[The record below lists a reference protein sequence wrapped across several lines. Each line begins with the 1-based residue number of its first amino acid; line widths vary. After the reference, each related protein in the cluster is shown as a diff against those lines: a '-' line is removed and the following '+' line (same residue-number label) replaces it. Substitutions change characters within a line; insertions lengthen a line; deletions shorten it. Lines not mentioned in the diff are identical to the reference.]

1 MRSLV
6 ELLLLLAGARGAQDP
21 QHPTHP
27 SSGPLHATQPSP
39 TYPKQSSL
47 DPFHSPW
54 QTHSRGSQWNPFSNL
69 GRDSLD
75 SVGPSSDIKPW
86 SSYNGQ
92 PYNDTND
99 VTYSRTNVSHRYP
112 RDTSYGLPVYEK
124 IFRSGMN
131 CDFETT
137 DCVWGL
143 VPNRT
148 TRKVRFFC

>member
-1 MRSLV
+1 MLFFRSMRSLV
-6 ELLLLLAGARGAQDP
+6 ELLVLLAGARGAQDP
-21 QHPTHP
+21 TQPRPGP
-27 SSGPLHATQPSP
+27 SHATQPNP
-39 TYPKQSSL
+39 TYSL

-54 QTHSRGSQWNPFSNL
+54 QTNSRGSQWDPFSYR

-75 SVGPSSDIKPW
+75 SVGPRSEIKPW
-86 SSYNGQ
+86 SSDNGQ

-99 VTYSRTNVSHRYP
+99 IAYSRTNVSHRYP
-112 RDTSYGLPVYEK
+112 RATSYGLPVYEK

-148 TRKVRFFC
+148 NRQVSFF